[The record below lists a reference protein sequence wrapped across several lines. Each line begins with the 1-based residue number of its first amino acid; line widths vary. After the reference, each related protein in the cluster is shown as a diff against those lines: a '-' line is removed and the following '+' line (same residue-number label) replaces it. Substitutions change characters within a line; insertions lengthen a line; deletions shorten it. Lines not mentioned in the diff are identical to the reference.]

1 MLYTL
6 IEYALPTNDSARY
19 IRTLLLKNYYYKTLS
34 RTGKWFTPS
43 AMSVLASELQAIILH
58 TFWLDFYWKLHF
70 FQMLVTKGTK
80 NPLNRTFLKFIAKL
94 FFLFLD
100 RKGISKQKQKK
111 NRFF

>member
-1 MLYTL
+1 MT
-6 IEYALPTNDSARY
+6 ARV
-19 IRTLLLKNYYYKTLS
+19 ISELYYKTLS
-34 RTGKWFTPS
+34 RTGKWFTHS

-80 NPLNRTFLKFIAKL
+80 NPPESNL
-94 FFLFLD
+94 FKVYSKIIFLFLD